1 MRGEL
6 ELVMAQQPQQQ
17 RHLVVSP
24 ATLEDADG
32 ELGDELAELR
42 HRLATAEE

>member
-1 MRGEL
+1 L